1 MAEYVVPLLVFA
13 PTLALVRRFGYRV
26 TARIAVGLVVT
37 TIALIPLGEASA
49 VTYLRG
55 IVGDLSITSVVLL
68 LYWASTHV
76 KQTQINASQNL
87 IACSVIGATGV
98 LFYPTATGFGTFDP
112 YTLGYEPLLLSGIAA
127 TLCLACIWVR
137 WYLTATCTLAALIVY
152 QLQGLPSHNL
162 WDYLI
167 DPLLVVFSL
176 GYVGVKIWRRYRET
190 PRSA

>member
-1 MAEYVVPLLVFA
+1 MAEYVVPLLVLA
-13 PTLALVRRFGYRV
+13 PTLALVRRFGYRAPV
-26 TARIAVGLVVT
+26 RIVVGLVVT

-76 KQTQINASQNL
+76 KQTQINTAQNL
-87 IACSVIGATGV
+87 IACSVVGVTGV
-98 LFYPTATGFGTFDP
+98 LFYPTATGFGPFDP
-112 YTLGYEPLLLSGIAA
+112 YTLGYQPLLLSGIAA
-127 TLCLACIWVR
+127 MLCLASIWVR
-137 WYLTATCTLAALIVY
+137 WYLTATCILAALIAY

-167 DPLLVVFSL
+167 DPLVVVFSL